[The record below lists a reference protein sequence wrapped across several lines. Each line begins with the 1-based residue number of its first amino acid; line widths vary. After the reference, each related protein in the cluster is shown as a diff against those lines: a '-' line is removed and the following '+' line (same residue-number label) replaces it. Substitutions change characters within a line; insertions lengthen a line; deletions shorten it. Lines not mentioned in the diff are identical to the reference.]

1 MAAGTP
7 VLVTDVGGLPEA
19 VRDLST
25 DLIMPDSGVRTL
37 AGYMVDALKGA
48 LKLPDSAACQAYVR
62 ERFDWPVIARHVR
75 DVYEEVIS

>member
-1 MAAGTP
+1 
-7 VLVTDVGGLPEA
+7 
-19 VRDLST
+19 
-25 DLIMPDSGVRTL
+25 MPDSGVRTL